1 VLFGGASGRQT
12 HRVAGTPH
20 HQSSSVFS
28 LVWTL
33 SPPFTN
39 LWHGKGNKQRKA
51 RMHALVCSAIS
62 LPAATRWS
70 VAWRLALDTMIGT
83 HGVSITAAHHRR
95 WKGLLEHSR
104 HEIRSKEIPRALAL
118 ASSLPP
124 VERNSRWM
132 WIVRACAWSRGGR
145 MTTTR
150 PSSST
155 SALAVVR
162 VEVVLVR
169 RGGLRSWDGGSGSG
183 GGGGGH
189 YSTCVWRS
197 RRLPDR
203 RDGTGGDGHRKGR
216 AFVRSRGHRDAT
228 C

>member
-51 RMHALVCSAIS
+51 RTHALVCSAIS
-62 LPAATRWS
+62 LPAATRRL

-95 WKGLLEHSR
+95 WKRLLE
-104 HEIRSKEIPRALAL
+104 PA
-118 ASSLPP
+118 
-124 VERNSRWM
+124 
-132 WIVRACAWSRGGR
+132 G
-145 MTTTR
+145 
-150 PSSST
+150 
-155 SALAVVR
+155 
-162 VEVVLVR
+162 VLW
-169 RGGLRSWDGGSGSG
+169 LHQS
-183 GGGGGH
+183 
-189 YSTCVWRS
+189 
-197 RRLPDR
+197 
-203 RDGTGGDGHRKGR
+203 
-216 AFVRSRGHRDAT
+216 
-228 C
+228 